1 MRKSLLDP
9 IGGAGKG
16 TGRAEAEDRLDD
28 LTGFGA
34 NPGALRGRLH
44 VPARLSERP
53 ALVVVLHGCTQTA
66 ADYDR
71 GSGWSRLADRHGFV
85 LLYPEQNRANNAN
98 LCFNWFQPGDIARGA
113 GEALSIHQ
121 MIQAVVARHGIDRGR
136 IFVTG
141 LSAGGAMASVVLAT
155 YPELFA
161 GGAIIA
167 GLPYGCASTVQ
178 EAFGAMRARG
188 TSRPDA
194 LATLVRRASGHQ
206 GPWPTISVWH
216 GSRDATVDPNNAEAI
231 VDQWLPLHQIEGAP
245 STTDR
250 VDGYPHRAW
259 RDADGRV
266 AVEAYDITGMGHGT
280 PLDASG
286 ADPFEIAG
294 PHMLDV
300 AISSS
305 RRIAEFWG
313 LTADAVAQAAAPE
326 RAKQKDA
333 VPAIAGSPV
342 ARRVTWAQR
351 LDPEPEPAA
360 GLDVRR
366 IIEDA
371 LRAGGL
377 MK

>member
-1 MRKSLLDP
+1 MMRKSFLDAISGLP
-9 IGGAGKG
+9 SGSMA
-16 TGRAEAEDRLDD
+16 TDRLVD
-28 LTGFGA
+28 LTGFGS
-34 NPGALRGRLH
+34 NPGALRARLF
-44 VPARLSERP
+44 VPARLAERP

-66 ADYDR
+66 ARYDL

-85 LLYPEQNRANNAN
+85 LLYPEQDRANNAN
-98 LCFNWFQPGDIARGA
+98 LCFNWFERGDIARDA
-113 GEALSIHQ
+113 GEALSIQQ
-121 MIQAVVARHGIDRGR
+121 MIEAVVAQHGIDLGR

-141 LSAGGAMASVVLAT
+141 LSAGGAMASVMLAA
-155 YPELFA
+155 YPETFA

-194 LATLVRRASGHQ
+194 LAALVRRASAHE

-216 GSRDATVDPNNAEAI
+216 GTSDVTVNPSNAEAI
-231 VDQWLPLHQIEGAP
+231 VDQWLPLHGITGTRPTA
-245 STTDR
+245 DI

-266 AVEAYDITGMGHGT
+266 AVEAFSITGMGHGT
-280 PLDASG
+280 PLDTSG
-286 ADPFEIAG
+286 ADPVEIAG

-300 AISSS
+300 AISST
-305 RRIAEFWG
+305 RHVAAFWG
-313 LTADAVAQAAAPE
+313 LASETVTPSAMPETAEPN
-326 RAKQKDA
+326 RA
-333 VPAIAGSPV
+333 VPALPDTGAT
-342 ARRVTWAQR
+342 RRVTR
-351 LDPEPEPAA
+351 SRRVDPEAKPVA
-360 GLDVRR
+360 GIDVRR
-366 IIEDA
+366 IIDDA